1 MARKNPLRTR
11 LCDMLDI
18 EYPIILAGMGG
29 MGGPVSAPELVA
41 AVSNAGGLGV
51 LGCAFLSP
59 RKVEEMIRETKK
71 LTDKP
76 FGVDTLL
83 PPEVPLTGTTA
94 EIQATLPSLAPSTA
108 VDEGD
113 IIEKLRKELGVPLPS
128 GGKGYLSKIAD
139 DTIWSQEDFKR
150 QIEVIIE
157 HRVPVWAAA
166 LGDPAPYVKDCHAKG
181 IKVIGVVASV
191 RGARRLVRSG
201 ADIIVASGAEAG
213 GHNSRIG
220 TMVLIPQVVDAISPV
235 PVVAGGGIG
244 DGRGLVAA
252 LALGAVGV
260 WCGTV
265 FLGTYEAVYEDY
277 HKQKLLE
284 STEDDTVVSKVITGK
299 QARYLKNR
307 LIAAWD
313 KAGLPTLPMPM
324 QSIAIVPI
332 LDGAYEAKMADIVP
346 APAGQIVGMIKE
358 LKPAKQVVEEMVA
371 GALQVL
377 ERLTSTRAAPKQDKL
392 SKRQV
397 LEH

>member
-1 MARKNPLRTR
+1 MSKNTGKEKKMTGNALHTR

-18 EYPIILAGMGG
+18 KYPIILAGMGG
-29 MGGPVSAPELVA
+29 MGGPVSGPELVA
-41 AVSNAGGLGV
+41 AVSNAGGLGI

-59 RKVEEMIRETKK
+59 HKVEEMIKKTKS

-94 EIQATLPSLAPSTA
+94 EIQSEMPSLST
-108 VDEGD
+108 DEPD
-113 IIEKLRKELGVPLPS
+113 VIEKLRRELGVPAPG
-128 GGKGYLSKIAD
+128 GGKGYLAKIAD
-139 DTIWSQEDFKR
+139 DTIWSQEDFKK

-157 HRVPVWAAA
+157 YRVPVWAAA
-166 LGDPAPYVKDCHAKG
+166 LGDPAPWIEECHSRD

-201 ADIIVASGAEAG
+201 VDIIVASGAEAG

-244 DGRGLVAA
+244 DGRGIVAA

-260 WCGTV
+260 WCGTA
-265 FLGTYEAVYEDY
+265 FLGTYEAIYEDY
-277 HKQKLLE
+277 HKQKLVE

-307 LIAAWD
+307 LVAAWE
-313 KAGLPTLPMPM
+313 KEGLPTLPMPM
-324 QSIAIVPI
+324 QSIAIIPI
-332 LDGAYEAKMADIVP
+332 LDGAYEADMADIVP
-346 APAGQIVGMIKE
+346 APAGQVVGMIE
-358 LKPAKQVVEEMVA
+358 GLKPAKQVVEEMVT

-377 ERLTSTRAAPKQDKL
+377 NSL
-392 SKRQV
+392 
-397 LEH
+397 

>member
-1 MARKNPLRTR
+1 MAKNPLRTR

-18 EYPIILAGMGG
+18 KYPIILAGMGG
-29 MGGPVSAPELVA
+29 MGGPTSGPELVA

-59 RKVEEMIRETKK
+59 RKIDEMIRKTKS

-76 FGVDTLL
+76 FGVDTII
-83 PPEVPLTGTTA
+83 PPEVPQTGTTA
-94 EIQATLPSLAPSTA
+94 EFQAELPSVAT
-108 VDEGD
+108 DEPD
-113 IIEKLRKELGVPLPS
+113 VIEKLRKELGVPVPS
-128 GGKGYLSKIAD
+128 GGRGYLANMAED
-139 DTIWSQEDFKR
+139 AIWSQEDFKR
-150 QIEVIIE
+150 QVEVIME

-166 LGDPAPYVKDCHAKG
+166 LGDPAPWTKECHARG
-181 IKVIGVVASV
+181 IKIIGVVASV

-201 ADIIVASGAEAG
+201 ADIIVASGAESG

-220 TMVLIPQVVDAISPV
+220 TMVLIPQVVDAVAPV

-265 FLGTYEAVYEDY
+265 FLGTFEAIYEDY
-277 HKQKLLE
+277 HKQKILE
-284 STEDDTVVSKVITGK
+284 STEDDTVMSKVITGK

-324 QSIAIVPI
+324 QSIAIIPI

-358 LKPAKQVVEEMVA
+358 LKSAKQVVEDMVA

-377 ERLTSTRAAPKQDKL
+377 EKLPSAKPAPRRRKL
-392 SKRQV
+392 SA
-397 LEH
+397 

>member
-1 MARKNPLRTR
+1 MAKNALRTR

-18 EYPIILAGMGG
+18 KYPIILAGMGG
-29 MGGPVSAPELVA
+29 MGGPTSGPELVA

-59 RKVEEMIRETKK
+59 RKIDEMIRKTKS

-76 FGVDTLL
+76 FGVDTII
-83 PPEVPLTGTTA
+83 PPEVPQTGTTA
-94 EIQATLPSLAPSTA
+94 EFQAELPSVAT
-108 VDEGD
+108 DEPD
-113 IIEKLRKELGVPLPS
+113 VVEKLRKELGVPVPS
-128 GGKGYLSKIAD
+128 GGRGYLANMAED
-139 DTIWSQEDFKR
+139 AIWSQEDFKR
-150 QIEVIIE
+150 QVEVIME

-166 LGDPAPYVKDCHAKG
+166 LGDPAPWTKECHARG
-181 IKVIGVVASV
+181 IKIIGVVASV
-191 RGARRLVRSG
+191 RGARRLVKSG
-201 ADIIVASGAEAG
+201 ADIIVASGAESG

-220 TMVLIPQVVDAISPV
+220 TMVLIPQVVDAVSPV

-265 FLGTYEAVYEDY
+265 FLGTFEAIYEDY
-277 HKQKLLE
+277 HKQKILE

-299 QARYLKNR
+299 QSRYLKNR

-324 QSIAIVPI
+324 QSIAIIPI

-358 LKPAKQVVEEMVA
+358 LKSAKQVVEDMVA

-377 ERLTSTRAAPKQDKL
+377 EKLPSAKPAPRRRGP
-392 SKRQV
+392 SA
-397 LEH
+397 

>member
-1 MARKNPLRTR
+1 MQRNTLRTK
-11 LCDMLDI
+11 LCEMLDI
-18 EYPIILAGMGG
+18 KYPIILAGMGG
-29 MGGPVSAPELVA
+29 MGGPTSGPELVA

-59 RKVEEMIRETKK
+59 RKIDEMIRKTKS

-76 FGVDTLL
+76 FGVDTII
-83 PPEVPLTGTTA
+83 PPEVPQTGTTA
-94 EIQATLPSLAPSTA
+94 EFQAELPSLAPSAAT
-108 VDEGD
+108 DEPD
-113 IIEKLRKELGVPLPS
+113 VIEKLRKELGVPAPS
-128 GGKGYLSKIAD
+128 GGRGYLANMAED
-139 DTIWSQEDFKR
+139 AVWSQEDFKR
-150 QIEVIIE
+150 QVEVIIE

-166 LGDPAPYVKDCHAKG
+166 LGDPAPYAKECHAKG
-181 IKVIGVVASV
+181 IKIIGVVASV
-191 RGARRLVRSG
+191 RGARRLVKSG
-201 ADIIVASGAEAG
+201 ADIIAASGAESG

-235 PVVAGGGIG
+235 PVAAGGGIG

-265 FLGTYEAVYEDY
+265 FLGTHEAIYEDY

-284 STEDDTVVSKVITGK
+284 STEDDTMVSKVITGK

-332 LDGAYEAKMADIVP
+332 LDGAYEAQMADIVP
-346 APAGQIVGMIKE
+346 APAGQIAGMIKE
-358 LKPAKQVVEEMVA
+358 LKPAKQVMEEMVA

-377 ERLTSTRAAPKQDKL
+377 DGLHSVKPAPKRRRPQ
-392 SKRQV
+392 
-397 LEH
+397 

>member
-1 MARKNPLRTR
+1 VAKNPLRTK

-18 EYPIILAGMGG
+18 KYPIILAGMGG
-29 MGGPVSAPELVA
+29 MGGPVSGPELVA
-41 AVSNAGGLGV
+41 AVSNAGGLGI

-59 RKVEEMIRETKK
+59 HKVEEMIRKTRQ

-83 PPEVPLTGTTA
+83 PPDIPLTGTTA
-94 EIQATLPSLAPSTA
+94 ELQAELPSLAPSA
-108 VDEGD
+108 AADEPD
-113 IIEKLRKELGVPLPS
+113 VIEKLRKELGVPAPS
-128 GGKGYLSKIAD
+128 GGKGYLGRIAD
-139 DTIWSQEDFKR
+139 DTVWSEEDLKR
-150 QIEVIIE
+150 QVEVIIE

-166 LGDPAPYVKDCHAKG
+166 LGDPAPYVKECHSRG
-181 IKVIGVVASV
+181 IKIIGVVASV

-201 ADIIVASGAEAG
+201 ADIIVASGAESG

-220 TMVLIPQVVDAISPV
+220 TMVLIPQVVDAVSPV

-252 LALGAVGV
+252 LALGAAGV
-260 WCGTV
+260 WCGSV
-265 FLGTYEAVYEDY
+265 FLGTYEAIYEDY
-277 HKQKLLE
+277 HKQKILE
-284 STEDDTVVSKVITGK
+284 STEDDTMVSKVITGK

-324 QSIAIVPI
+324 QSIAIIPI

-358 LKPAKQVVEEMVA
+358 LKPAAQVVEEMVA
-371 GALQVL
+371 GALKVL
-377 ERLTSTRAAPKQDKL
+377 DKLPSARAASRRSKQAR
-392 SKRQV
+392 SSGRRS
-397 LEH
+397 

>member
-1 MARKNPLRTR
+1 MAKNALRTR

-18 EYPIILAGMGG
+18 KYPIILAGMGG
-29 MGGPVSAPELVA
+29 MGGPTSGPELVA

-59 RKVEEMIRETKK
+59 RKIDEMIRKTKS

-76 FGVDTLL
+76 FGVDTII
-83 PPEVPLTGTTA
+83 PPEVPQTGTTA
-94 EIQATLPSLAPSTA
+94 EFQAELPSVAT
-108 VDEGD
+108 DEPD
-113 IIEKLRKELGVPLPS
+113 VIEKLRKELGVPMP
-128 GGKGYLSKIAD
+128 GGGRGYLANMAED
-139 DTIWSQEDFKR
+139 AIWSQEDFKR
-150 QIEVIIE
+150 QVEVIME

-166 LGDPAPYVKDCHAKG
+166 LGDPAPWTEECHARG

-191 RGARRLVRSG
+191 RGARRLVKSG
-201 ADIIVASGAEAG
+201 ADIIVASGAESG

-265 FLGTYEAVYEDY
+265 FLGTFEAIYEDY
-277 HKQKLLE
+277 HKQKILE

-299 QARYLKNR
+299 QSRYLKNR

-324 QSIAIVPI
+324 QSIAIIPI

-358 LKPAKQVVEEMVA
+358 LKPAKQVVEDMVA
-371 GALQVL
+371 GALEVL
-377 ERLTSTRAAPKQDKL
+377 EKLPSAKPAPRRKGL
-392 SKRQV
+392 SAQTKKESRGR
-397 LEH
+397 

>member
-1 MARKNPLRTR
+1 MKGNALHTS

-18 EYPIILAGMGG
+18 RYPIVLAGMGG
-29 MGGPVSAPELVA
+29 MGGPVSGPELVA

-59 RKVEEMIRETKK
+59 YKVEEMIRKTMT
-71 LTDKP
+71 LTDRP

-83 PPEVPLTGTTA
+83 PPDVPLSGSTA
-94 EIQATLPSLAPSTA
+94 EIQADMPSVASDQPN
-108 VDEGD
+108 V
-113 IIEKLRKELGVPLPS
+113 IEKLRKELGVPAPG
-128 GGKGYLSKIAD
+128 GGKGYLGKIAD
-139 DTIWSQEDFKR
+139 DTIWSQEDFKK

-157 HRVPVWAAA
+157 YRVPVWAAA
-166 LGDPAPYVKDCHAKG
+166 LGDPAPWIEECHSKN

-201 ADIIVASGAEAG
+201 VDIIVASGAEAG

-220 TMVLIPQVVDAISPV
+220 TMVLIPQVVDAVSPI

-252 LALGAVGV
+252 LALGAAGV
-260 WCGTV
+260 WCGTA
-265 FLGTYEAVYEDY
+265 FLGTHEAIFEDY
-277 HKQKLLE
+277 HKQLIVD

-307 LIAAWD
+307 LIEAWH
-313 KAGLPTLPMPM
+313 KEGLPTLPMPL

-332 LDGAYEAKMADIVP
+332 LDGAYEADMADIVP
-346 APAGQIVGMIKE
+346 APAGQCVGMIGS
-358 LKPAKQVVEEMVA
+358 LKAAKQVVEEMVA
-371 GALQVL
+371 GA
-377 ERLTSTRAAPKQDKL
+377 
-392 SKRQV
+392 RQV
-397 LEH
+397 LDSL

>member
-1 MARKNPLRTR
+1 MVKNALRTR

-18 EYPIILAGMGG
+18 KYPIILAGMGG
-29 MGGPVSAPELVA
+29 MGGPTSGPELVA

-59 RKVEEMIRETKK
+59 RKIDEMIRKTKS

-76 FGVDTLL
+76 FGVDTII
-83 PPEVPLTGTTA
+83 PPEVPQTGTTA
-94 EIQATLPSLAPSTA
+94 EFQAELPSVAT
-108 VDEGD
+108 DEPD
-113 IIEKLRKELGVPLPS
+113 VIEKLRKELGVPMP
-128 GGKGYLSKIAD
+128 GGGRGYLANMAED
-139 DTIWSQEDFKR
+139 AIWSQEDFKR
-150 QIEVIIE
+150 QVEVIME

-166 LGDPAPYVKDCHAKG
+166 LGDPAPWTEECHARG

-191 RGARRLVRSG
+191 RGARRLVKSG
-201 ADIIVASGAEAG
+201 ADIIVASGAESG

-220 TMVLIPQVVDAISPV
+220 TMVLIPQVVDAISPI

-265 FLGTYEAVYEDY
+265 FLGTYEAIYEDY

-284 STEDDTVVSKVITGK
+284 STEDDTMVSKVITGK

-307 LIAAWD
+307 LIEAWD
-313 KAGLPTLPMPM
+313 KARLPTLPMPM
-324 QSIAIVPI
+324 QSISIIPI
-332 LDGAYEAKMADIVP
+332 LDGAYEANMADIVP
-346 APAGQIVGMIKE
+346 APAGQIAGMIKE
-358 LKPAKQVVEEMVA
+358 LKPAKQVVEDMVA
-371 GALQVL
+371 GALEVL
-377 ERLTSTRAAPKQDKL
+377 EKLPSAKPATRRRKL
-392 SKRQV
+392 SA
-397 LEH
+397 

>member
-1 MARKNPLRTR
+1 MAKDPLRTK

-18 EYPIILAGMGG
+18 QYPIILAGMGG
-29 MGGPVSAPELVA
+29 MGGPVSGPELVA
-41 AVSNAGGLGV
+41 AVSNAGGLGI

-59 RKVEEMIRETKK
+59 HKVEEMIRRTRQ
-71 LTDKP
+71 LTDRP

-83 PPEVPLTGTTA
+83 PPDIPLTGSTTELKA
-94 EIQATLPSLAPSTA
+94 ELPSLAPSA
-108 VDEGD
+108 VADEPD
-113 IIEKLRKELGVPLPS
+113 VIEKLRKELGVPAPS
-128 GGKGYLSKIAD
+128 GGKGYLGRIAD
-139 DTIWSQEDFKR
+139 DTVWSQEDLEK
-150 QIEVIIE
+150 QVEVIIE

-166 LGDPAPYVKDCHAKG
+166 LGDPAPYVKECHARG

-201 ADIIVASGAEAG
+201 ADIIVASGAESG

-220 TMVLIPQVVDAISPV
+220 TMVLIPQVVDAVSPV

-252 LALGAVGV
+252 LALGAAGV
-260 WCGTV
+260 WCGSV
-265 FLGTYEAVYEDY
+265 FLGTYEAIYEDY
-277 HKQKLLE
+277 HKQKILE
-284 STEDDTVVSKVITGK
+284 STEDDTMVSKVITGK

-324 QSIAIVPI
+324 QSIAIIPI

-358 LKPAKQVVEEMVA
+358 LKPAAQVVEEIVA
-371 GALQVL
+371 GALKVL
-377 ERLTSTRAAPKQDKL
+377 DKL
-392 SKRQV
+392 PSARPASRRSKQARNSG
-397 LEH
+397 HRS

>member
-1 MARKNPLRTR
+1 MKRNALRTR

-18 EYPIILAGMGG
+18 KYPIILAGMGG
-29 MGGPVSAPELVA
+29 MGGPVSGPELVA
-41 AVSNAGGLGV
+41 AVSNAGGLGI

-59 RKVEEMIRETKK
+59 RKIDEMIRKTKS

-76 FGVDTLL
+76 FGVDTII

-94 EIQATLPSLAPSTA
+94 EFKAELPSLAPSVSA
-108 VDEGD
+108 DESD
-113 IIEKLRKELGVPLPS
+113 VIEKLRKELGVPVPS
-128 GGKGYLSKIAD
+128 GGQGYLTKIAD
-139 DTIWSQEDFKR
+139 DTVWSQEAFKE
-150 QIEVIIE
+150 QVEVIIE

-166 LGDPAPYVKDCHAKG
+166 LGDPAPYAKECHAKG
-181 IKVIGVVASV
+181 IKIIGVVASV
-191 RGARRLVRSG
+191 RGARRLVKSG
-201 ADIIVASGAEAG
+201 ADIIVASGTESG

-220 TMVLIPQVVDAISPV
+220 TMVLIPQVVDAVSPI

-260 WCGTV
+260 WCGTA
-265 FLGTYEAVYEDY
+265 FLATFEAIFEDY
-277 HKQKLLE
+277 HKQKILE
-284 STEDDTVVSKVITGK
+284 STEDDTMVSKVITGK

-324 QSIAIVPI
+324 QSIAIIPI
-332 LDGAYEAKMADIVP
+332 LDGAYEAQMADIVP

-371 GALQVL
+371 VALQVL
-377 ERLTSTRAAPKQDKL
+377 AKLPSAKPAP
-392 SKRQV
+392 RQRKPQ
-397 LEH
+397 

>member
-1 MARKNPLRTR
+1 MKNALHTR
-11 LCDMLDI
+11 LCEMLDI
-18 EYPIILAGMGG
+18 KYPIILAGMGG
-29 MGGPVSAPELVA
+29 MGGPTSGPELVA

-59 RKVEEMIRETKK
+59 HKIEDMIRKTKK

-76 FGVDTLL
+76 FGVDTII
-83 PPEVPLTGTTA
+83 PPEVPQTGTTA
-94 EIQATLPSLAPSTA
+94 EFQAELPSLAPSAAT
-108 VDEGD
+108 DEPD
-113 IIEKLRKELGVPLPS
+113 VIEKLRKELGVPAP
-128 GGKGYLSKIAD
+128 GGGRGYLANMAED
-139 DTIWSQEDFKR
+139 AVWSQEDFKR
-150 QIEVIIE
+150 QVEVIIE

-166 LGDPAPYVKDCHAKG
+166 LGDPAPYAKECHARG
-181 IKVIGVVASV
+181 IKIIGVVASV
-191 RGARRLVRSG
+191 RGARRLVKSG
-201 ADIIVASGAEAG
+201 ADIIAASGAESG

-220 TMVLIPQVVDAISPV
+220 TMVLIPQVVDAVSPV
-235 PVVAGGGIG
+235 PVAAGGGIG

-265 FLGTYEAVYEDY
+265 FLGTHEAIYEDY
-277 HKQKLLE
+277 HKQKILE
-284 STEDDTVVSKVITGK
+284 STEDDTMVSKVITGK

-346 APAGQIVGMIKE
+346 APAGQIAGMIKE
-358 LKPAKQVVEEMVA
+358 LKPAKQVVEDMVT
-371 GALQVL
+371 GALEVL
-377 ERLTSTRAAPKQDKL
+377 DKLPSTRPAQNRKQKGSGKL
-392 SKRQV
+392 
-397 LEH
+397 